1 MMLRKTEGGEE
12 FTGNDR
18 YEGYCKDMMD
28 LIAAKLGVHC
38 KCTII
43 NYRASVSNGYLR
55 LDELRLVKDHKYGNE
70 NPNVTGGW
78 DGIIGELVR
87 RVSVKM
93 RYHH

>member
-38 KCTII
+38 KCTMI
-43 NYRASVSNGYLR
+43 
-55 LDELRLVKDHKYGNE
+55 KYQTISDGNALS
-70 NPNVTGGW
+70 
-78 DGIIGELVR
+78 D
-87 RVSVKM
+87 
-93 RYHH
+93 